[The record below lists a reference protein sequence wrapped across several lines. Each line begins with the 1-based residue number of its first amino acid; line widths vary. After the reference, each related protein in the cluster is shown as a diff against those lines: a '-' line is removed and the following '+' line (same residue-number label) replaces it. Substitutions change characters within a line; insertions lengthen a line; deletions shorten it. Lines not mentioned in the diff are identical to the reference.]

1 MFFFGER
8 VAYAWSVLMPRNT
21 AQRARLTVED
31 KSLLRVYGKAAAAEP
46 YRNFV
51 CFFSVLQKLR
61 CKRVKIR
68 VLSAVPQ
75 MRVFDFYNRLS
86 SDASTFFSPTGFLSA
101 SVTTKRTEQS
111 CGFVTLAVILTAA
124 DKPVTFGVII
134 IPDEP

>member
-1 MFFFGER
+1 MESCGSRTLPKF
-8 VAYAWSVLMPRNT
+8 
-21 AQRARLTVED
+21 RL
-31 KSLLRVYGKAAAAEP
+31 
-46 YRNFV
+46 
-51 CFFSVLQKLR
+51 FFSVLQKLR

-86 SDASTFFSPTGFLSA
+86 VGRIDALFAHGLFIRVRHDKTNGAVL
-101 SVTTKRTEQS
+101 RI
-111 CGFVTLAVILTAA
+111 CDLAVILTAA